1 MDMDPKIIWLFVF
14 VGLYW
19 SYCIF
24 WGIKGAMS
32 AKTASD
38 YFIAGRSIS
47 LWVFVL
53 AATAT
58 SFSGWTFMGHPGLLY
73 RDGFQY
79 AYASFYAITIPFTGV
94 IFLKRQWMLGKRFGF
109 ITPGEMLAT
118 YFKSDAVRILV
129 VLVALVFSVP
139 YLGVQLRAS
148 GFLFNVLTDNMLDV
162 NVGMWM
168 LSAVVIIYVASGGLR
183 AVAYVD
189 TLQAILLA
197 LGIVAIGIIAVYYV
211 GGWSNLN
218 DGIAALSQMDTI
230 RTPEGYSHYIAI
242 PGVIQFV
249 SNGPSAIGGAW
260 TGIMV
265 LTYMFALMGIQSAPA
280 FSMWA
285 FANSSPKPFAPQQVW
300 ASSFVIGFILFVFTA
315 MQGLGA
321 HFLGADLKFLA
332 AYPDLVN
339 NVMGA
344 GLGGIDLMDSTG
356 KQGML
361 VPQLIHLISDS
372 APWLVGILSVCALA
386 AMQSTGAAYMSTAGG
401 MLTRDILKRY
411 IMPQATHGQQKFFG
425 RVGVVLIVLAALAVA
440 TTAKDALVLLGGL
453 AVAYGFQMWPA
464 LIAVCWWPFLTRQG
478 IVVGLIAGLIAVTMT
493 EAIGAQVFALIGIDP
508 LWGRWPL
515 TIHSAGWG
523 ILFNLSLA
531 IIISALTQNK
541 EDFEHRL
548 TFHTFLREHASLP
561 DSKRGLIPIAWIITL
576 VWFFFGIGPG
586 AVIGNWIFGNPNDV
600 STWFLGMPSIW
611 AWQILWWV
619 IGVFMMW
626 FLAYK
631 MELSTVPNK
640 EVIALHED
648 IGDVHL
654 DVNKP

>member
-1 MDMDPKIIWLFVF
+1 MEAKIIWLFIFVF
-14 VGLYW
+14 LYW
-19 SYCIF
+19 TYCIF

-38 YFIAGRSIS
+38 YFIAGRGISI
-47 LWVFVL
+47 WVFVL

-94 IFLKRQWMLGKRFGF
+94 IFLKRQWILGKRFGF
-109 ITPGEMLAT
+109 VTPGEMLST
-118 YFKSDAVRILV
+118 YFRSDAIRLLV
-129 VLVALVFSVP
+129 VLVALVFSIP

-148 GFLFNVLTDNMLDV
+148 GFLFNVLTDGLLDV

-197 LGIVAIGIIAVYYV
+197 FGIVAIGLITLNFV
-211 GGWSNLN
+211 GGFERLN
-218 DGIAALSQMDTI
+218 EGIAALASIDEK
-230 RTPEGYSHYIAI
+230 RTPADYSHYIAI

-260 TGIMV
+260 TGIMI

-285 FANSSPKPFAPQQVW
+285 FSNKDPKPFAPQQVW
-300 ASSFVIGFILFVFTA
+300 ASSFGIGFILMVFTA
-315 MQGLGA
+315 FQGLGG
-321 HFLGADLKFLA
+321 HFLGGDLKFLEVH
-332 AYPDLVN
+332 PELVN
-339 NVMGA
+339 NVMAA
-344 GLGGIDLMDSTG
+344 GLQGKDLMESAG

-361 VPQLIHLISDS
+361 VPQLIHLLAGSV
-372 APWLVGILSVCALA
+372 PWFVGLLAVCALA

-411 IMPQATHGQQKFFG
+411 AMPHATHAQQIFWG
-425 RVGVVLIVLAALAVA
+425 RIGVVVIVLAALVVA
-440 TTAKDALVLLGGL
+440 TTSKDALVLLGGL

-464 LIAVCWWPFLTRQG
+464 LIAVCWWPWLTRQG
-478 IVVGLIAGLIAVTMT
+478 VVIGLIAGLIAVTFT
-493 EAIGAQVFALIGIDP
+493 ESIGSQYMP
-508 LWGRWPL
+508 WGRWPW

-523 ILFNLSLA
+523 IFFNLSLA
-531 IIISALTQNK
+531 ILISTFTQSNNDMSHK
-541 EDFEHRL
+541 MK
-548 TFHTFLREHASLP
+548 FHNFLREHTSL
-561 DSKRGLIPIAWIITL
+561 SIAKRRSLIPMAWIITL
-576 VWFFFGIGPG
+576 AWFFFGIGPG
-586 AVIGNWIFGNPNDV
+586 AVIGNTIFGNPNDAN
-600 STWFLGMPSIW
+600 TWIFGMPSIW
-611 AWQILWWV
+611 AWQLLWWAL
-619 IGVFMMW
+619 GVFMMW

-631 MELSTVPNK
+631 MGMSTVPDK
-640 EVIALHED
+640 KIEVLYED
-648 IGDVHL
+648 IGDVEAASL
-654 DVNKP
+654 DSSS

>member
-1 MDMDPKIIWLFVF
+1 MEAKIIWLFLF
-14 VGLYW
+14 VILYW
-19 SYCIF
+19 VYCIF
-24 WGIKGAMS
+24 WGVKCAIA

-38 YFIAGRSIS
+38 YFIAGRGISI
-47 LWVFVL
+47 WVFVL

-109 ITPGEMLAT
+109 VTPGEMLSN
-118 YFKSDAVRILV
+118 YFKSDVIRLLV

-148 GFLFNVLTDNMLDV
+148 GFLFNVLTDGLLGV

-197 LGIVAIGIIAVYYV
+197 FGIVAIGIIALNYV
-211 GGWSNLN
+211 GGFAKLN
-218 DGIAALSQMDTI
+218 EGIAALATVDDK
-230 RTPEGYSHYIAI
+230 RTPSDFSHYIAI

-249 SNGPSAIGGAW
+249 SNGPSATGGAW
-260 TGIMV
+260 TGIMI

-285 FANSSPKPFAPQQVW
+285 FSNNDPTPFAPQQVW
-300 ASSFVIGFILFVFTA
+300 ASSFGIGIILMVFTVF
-315 MQGLGA
+315 QGLGG
-321 HFLGADLKFLA
+321 HFLGADLKFLEA
-332 AYPDLVN
+332 HPELVN
-339 NVMGA
+339 NVMAA
-344 GLGGIDLMDSTG
+344 GLQGQDLMASEG

-361 VPQLIHLISDS
+361 VPQLIHLLGDS
-372 APWLVGILSVCALA
+372 VPWFVGLLAVCALA

-401 MLTRDILKRY
+401 MLTRDLLKHY
-411 IMPQATHGQQKFFG
+411 VMPHATHKQQIFWG
-425 RVGVVLIVLAALAVA
+425 RVGVVVIVIAALIVA
-440 TTAKDALVLLGGL
+440 TTSKDALVLLGGL

-464 LIAVCWWPFLTRQG
+464 LIAVCWWPWLTRQG
-478 IVVGLIAGLIAVTMT
+478 VVIGLIAGLVAVTLT
-493 EAIGAQVFALIGIDP
+493 ESIGSQFMP
-508 LWGRWPL
+508 WGRWPW

-523 ILFNLSLA
+523 IFFNLGLA
-531 IIISALTQNK
+531 ILISAMTQSSASENMPHK
-541 EDFEHRL
+541 MK
-548 TFHTFLREHASLP
+548 FHNFLREHTSSAI
-561 DSKRGLIPIAWIITL
+561 SKRRHLIPIAWIITS

-586 AVIGNWIFGNPNDV
+586 AVIGNTIFGNPNDAN
-600 STWFLGMPSIW
+600 TWIFGMPSIW
-611 AWQILWWV
+611 AWQLLWWAL
-619 IGVFMMW
+619 GVFMMW

-631 MELSTVPNK
+631 MEMSKVPDK
-640 EVIALHED
+640 EIEVLYED
-648 IGDVHL
+648 IGDVQTTETAAV
-654 DVNKP
+654 DKAS